1 MDPRSR
7 VNPDPRRDLPSVDRL
22 ARQLSDKFGE
32 IPEWAA
38 RAGARDA
45 IEEARNRLRSEAA
58 DPASDATAQDGEA
71 LRGEIAARAL
81 ARARQLAAVRPRR
94 VVNATGVVLHT
105 NLGRA
110 PLGAAAAAAVAEA
123 AAGYSDL
130 ELDLETGRRGNRL
143 GALCDK
149 LALLAGAEAAYACNN
164 NAAAVLLA
172 LDTVARSR
180 EVIVSRGELVEIGG
194 SFRVPEVMERAGVR
208 LVEVGST
215 NRTHLR
221 DYERAIGPDT
231 ALLLKVHRSNFEQSG
246 FVAEVDL
253 PDLVAL
259 GRARGVPVVEDL
271 GSGTLV
277 DLRARGLTGFPAE
290 AHAPS
295 RVATGADLVC
305 FSGDKL
311 LGGPQAG
318 LLVGSAR
325 WVEALRTNPLAR
337 ALRLDK
343 LGIAA
348 LDATLG
354 ALLDDAVDQIPVL
367 AQLLVPL
374 AELEARA
381 EALAE
386 RIAKATGER
395 FAIELRRETSP
406 VGGGSLP
413 GFELETCA
421 IALRSRGLHGLA
433 ARLRE
438 APIPVIARQKDDAL
452 VIDPRTLLPGD
463 TEPLL
468 AALRLASA

>member
-7 VNPDPRRDLPSVDRL
+7 VNPDPRSELPSVTQLVKQLL
-22 ARQLSDKFGE
+22 AMKGE
-32 IPEWAA
+32 ISEWAA
-38 RAGARDA
+38 RAAARAA
-45 IEEARNRLRSEAA
+45 IDEARHQLA
-58 DPASDATAQDGEA
+58 DPARRDDG
-71 LRGEIAARAL
+71 RVAAVKA
-81 ARARQLAAVRPRR
+81 AVESRARVLAERLIAPQPRR

-110 PLGAAAAAAVAEA
+110 PLGRVAAAAVADA

-143 GALCDK
+143 GSLCDK
-149 LALLAGAEAAYACNN
+149 LALLSGAEAAYACNN

-172 LDTVARSR
+172 LNTLARGR

-194 SFRVPEVMERAGVR
+194 SFRIPDVMERAGVR

-231 ALLLKVHRSNFEQSG
+231 ALLLKVHRSNFEQKG

-253 PDLVAL
+253 PDLVGL
-259 GRARGVPVVEDL
+259 GAARGIPVVEDL

-277 DLRARGLTGFPAE
+277 DLRARGLAAFPAE

-295 RVATGADLVC
+295 RVATGVDLVC

-318 LLVGSAR
+318 LLTGKAPV
-325 WVEALRTNPLAR
+325 VEALRTNPLAR

-348 LDATLG
+348 LGATLT
-354 ALLDDAVDQIPVL
+354 ALLDDDLSEIPVL
-367 AQLLVPL
+367 NQLLLPL

-381 EALAE
+381 GALAE
-386 RIAKATGER
+386 RIQKATDGRYEVSVE
-395 FAIELRRETSP
+395 ATTAP

-413 GFELETCA
+413 GFELQTTA
-421 IALRSRGLHGLA
+421 IALRGAKLNALNTHLRG
-433 ARLRE
+433 
-438 APIPVIARQKDDAL
+438 APTPIIARQKDETL
-452 VIDPRTLLPGD
+452 LIDPRTLLEGD
-463 TEPLL
+463 SEALL
-468 AALRLASA
+468 EALKTAP